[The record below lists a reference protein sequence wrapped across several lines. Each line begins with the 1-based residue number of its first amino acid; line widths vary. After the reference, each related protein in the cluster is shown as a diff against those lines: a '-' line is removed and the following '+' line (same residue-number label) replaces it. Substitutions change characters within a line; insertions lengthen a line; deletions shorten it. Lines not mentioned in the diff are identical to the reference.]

1 MTTDNTSRRRLLGAV
16 VALTLVVLVLLV
28 ARPAEVWA
36 LLRNTSVA
44 GLVPAAGAA
53 GAALVMRGIRL
64 ILLLPPGR
72 LGPWIA
78 TVVAAAAQA
87 AAWFIPARA
96 GELAL
101 PLLLRRVSGWDL
113 ESGLGTLLA
122 ARTFDLAAL
131 GLWAGVAT
139 VAILGPA
146 HPLALVAAAC
156 LVIPPLLLPATLAI
170 VDKAAVRILAPRGL
184 RLRRWAHRVRR
195 VRRAVE
201 ALRERPLR
209 LVGSAAASLV
219 MWAFLWALAWF
230 LLDAMG
236 YRWPVWDVVAG
247 SAAASLSNLLPFNLV
262 GNFGTLEAGWTA
274 AFVALGVPPTEA
286 AATGFASHLWAVV
299 FTAIYGA
306 IAWLIISLRPAVN
319 GPDGGIRSTLNVQR

>member
-1 MTTDNTSRRRLLGAV
+1 MTDTTPPQQRRRLLGAA
-16 VALTLVVLVLLV
+16 VALALVVLVLLV
-28 ARPAEVWA
+28 AKPAEVWR
-36 LLRNTSVA
+36 LLHSTD
-44 GLVPAAGAA
+44 LVKLLPAAAAA
-53 GAALVMRGIRL
+53 GTALVMRGIRL
-64 ILLLPPGR
+64 VLLLPPGR
-72 LGPWIA
+72 IGPWPA
-78 TVVAAAAQA
+78 TLVAAAAQA
-87 AAWFIPARA
+87 AAWFVPARA

-113 ESGLGTLLA
+113 SSGLATLLA

-139 VAILGPA
+139 VVILGPT
-146 HPLALVAAAC
+146 HPLALGAAAC
-156 LVIPPLLLPATLAI
+156 LVIPPLLLPATLSFI
-170 VDKAAVRILAPRGL
+170 DRAAMRILAPRGL
-184 RLRRWAHRVRR
+184 RFRRWAHRVRR

-201 ALRERPLR
+201 SLRERPLR
-209 LVGSAAASLV
+209 LAGSAVASLV

-236 YRWPVWDVVAG
+236 RRWPVWDVVAG

-274 AFVALGVPPTEA
+274 AFVALDVPPAEA

-306 IAWLIISLRPAVN
+306 VAWLIIS
-319 GPDGGIRSTLNVQR
+319 IRRDRNQSSEF